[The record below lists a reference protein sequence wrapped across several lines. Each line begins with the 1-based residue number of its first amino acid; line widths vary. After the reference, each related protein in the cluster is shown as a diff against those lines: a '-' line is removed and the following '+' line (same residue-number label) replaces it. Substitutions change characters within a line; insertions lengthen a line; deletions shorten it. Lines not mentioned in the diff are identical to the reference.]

1 MRGEDKKAESKIT
14 GATPDKLDPIHGR
27 LIGELDLQQKRTT
40 GDIRWIQEDLGHF
53 HARTQKDI
61 HKELIDDMK
70 EYNIDTMLE
79 TLRQEIGKNQSFT
92 SAVRSKQLAEKLRE
106 WAKKL
111 EGDKDGGGGG
121 GEGDGGGSQEE
132 KDFEFML
139 KVMRMV
145 QTEQDI
151 RSRTRSLEQM
161 LRSLNLRKQPN

>member
-1 MRGEDKKAESKIT
+1 
-14 GATPDKLDPIHGR
+14 
-27 LIGELDLQQKRTT
+27 
-40 GDIRWIQEDLGHF
+40 
-53 HARTQKDI
+53 
-61 HKELIDDMK
+61 
-70 EYNIDTMLE
+70 
-79 TLRQEIGKNQSFT
+79 
-92 SAVRSKQLAEKLRE
+92 QLAEKLRE

-121 GEGDGGGSQEE
+121 GEGGGGGSQEE